1 MGVITCVLPTWF
13 QFHSFSKK
21 KMDGCRL
28 LVRKLPSFLRSEEK
42 ESLLKYFGAVEV
54 TVMAEKGMMV
64 RNFYFEDFHY

>member
-1 MGVITCVLPTWF
+1 MHDHHYPRGF
-13 QFHSFSKK
+13 SFTVSAK

-64 RNFYFEDFHY
+64 RNFNFEDFHY